1 MIFISNL
8 INESKTGSD
17 KQETYRTLLSR
28 HKLAMKHGFY
38 FEALLIDYAMLED
51 RLVAFL
57 WAAGVFNDADKFG
70 LGNRRNKSQLR
81 QLYNEYKGTDK
92 TPILRN
98 ISAKIDMMLVLID
111 FAEQDYCEDDR
122 YLSSLHKGLRELDLE
137 TLKGALLALDTWR
150 EYRNEVIHGAMTK
163 NVYSL
168 NDKLE
173 ENAVAGLAYART
185 IDNESKKLKRRTYI
199 RRSVNMPVKK

>member
-57 WAAGVFNDADKFG
+57 WRQGYLTMLTNSDLVIGGINHSSVNYTLHIRAKTKRLFFG
-70 LGNRRNKSQLR
+70 IYQ
-81 QLYNEYKGTDK
+81 
-92 TPILRN
+92 
-98 ISAKIDMMLVLID
+98 
-111 FAEQDYCEDDR
+111 
-122 YLSSLHKGLRELDLE
+122 
-137 TLKGALLALDTWR
+137 
-150 EYRNEVIHGAMTK
+150 
-163 NVYSL
+163 
-168 NDKLE
+168 
-173 ENAVAGLAYART
+173 
-185 IDNESKKLKRRTYI
+185 LKRI
-199 RRSVNMPVKK
+199 